1 MKPGDKVK
9 LKSGGPHMTISSIE
23 KENAK
28 VCWFR
33 GPQLQTGVFPLAVL
47 KPTCSDAQRVANDRI
62 RKAKVRKR

>member
-1 MKPGDKVK
+1 
-9 LKSGGPHMTISSIE
+9 MTISSIE